1 MGFTMFARCFL
12 DIMYLVLLLFND
24 NLLILSHSLIFDSSL
39 LISDVMFLVVSSL
52 DESIVFFLVESVVS
66 SAYIMK

>member
-39 LISDVMFLVVSSL
+39 LISDRETAAREQCAALEKM
-52 DESIVFFLVESVVS
+52 
-66 SAYIMK
+66 A